1 MVEPLYHVHSFEDK
15 IEAHDSLVP
24 TLRQRRKI
32 VEPLY
37 HVHSFENRIAAHD
50 SLVPTARQRRRI
62 VEPLYHGIDAIS
74 IQRAKF

>member
-1 MVEPLYHVHSFEDK
+1 MVPILRQRRKIVEPLYHVHSFEDK

-37 HVHSFENRIAAHD
+37 HGS
-50 SLVPTARQRRRI
+50 
-62 VEPLYHGIDAIS
+62 DAIS